1 MSRRKVRCLDLFF
14 RAQSTVCGSCSLPA
28 YSCQTLC
35 NPAEGSSPA
44 PLSMEFSRQEYW
56 SGFPFS
62 SFIVL
67 LPSVTLSTF
76 YFFSKAYLFCLCWVV
91 IAVSWLSRVIAVV
104 HRLQIAVASLV
115 LEHRLQTVRASIVM
129 APRLQGTGSVV
140 VAHGLSCSEASS
152 RMWDGTHAPYIGRHI
167 VSHCTTREFDIILF
181 QFKKNKK

>member
-1 MSRRKVRCLDLFF
+1 MTGTQGMQMGYARLRQFMQDLWILDFIPKANGSHWRMSRRKVRCLDLFI
-14 RAQSTVCGSCSLPA
+14 RVLSTMCGSCSLPA

-76 YFFSKAYLFCLCWVV
+76 YFFFKAYLFCLCWFF
-91 IAVSWLSRVIAVV
+91 IAVSGLSLVAAAV
-104 HRLQIAVASLV
+104 HRLLLAVASLV
-115 LEHRLQTVRASIVM
+115 LEHRL
-129 APRLQGTGSVV
+129 
-140 VAHGLSCSEASS
+140 
-152 RMWDGTHAPYIGRHI
+152 
-167 VSHCTTREFDIILF
+167 
-181 QFKKNKK
+181 